1 MVIDATG
8 AVTKPLQPA
17 FLVKTGSTV
26 SNYATATTHTV
37 SFANEVFDNN
47 SDYNTSTYTFTA
59 PVTGRYQL
67 SCGLKINEIDKDS
80 DYYQGQIVVSNNS
93 IDIFNIRT
101 AQVFNED
108 STYYRWTV
116 SMLVDMDANDTA
128 YVTFRPQA
136 GDATADINVN
146 ESLFSGFLVC

>member
-1 MVIDATG
+1 MF
-8 AVTKPLQPA
+8 K
-17 FLVKTGSTV
+17 FNLVNIILLT
-26 SNYATATTHTV
+26 
-37 SFANEVFDNN
+37 
-47 SDYNTSTYTFTA
+47 
-59 PVTGRYQL
+59 L
-67 SCGLKINEIDKDS
+67 
-80 DYYQGQIVVSNNS
+80 IVVSNNS

-146 ESLFSGFLVC
+146 ESLFSGFLAC

>member
-1 MVIDATG
+1 M
-8 AVTKPLQPA
+8 
-17 FLVKTGSTV
+17 
-26 SNYATATTHTV
+26 
-37 SFANEVFDNN
+37 
-47 SDYNTSTYTFTA
+47 
-59 PVTGRYQL
+59 
-67 SCGLKINEIDKDS
+67 
-80 DYYQGQIVVSNNS
+80 
-93 IDIFNIRT
+93 
-101 AQVFNED
+101 FNED